1 LVKLLTSKFF
11 FLFLSCRPLSFEVT
25 NENDSF
31 ESHRSIVQ
39 PGIERAHDPALQ
51 SQFSSF
57 FSTATSTLSTAART
71 GGQVL
76 STGLETSSQFLKRD
90 LGVDVGDLGA
100 NFLDRNLTGRGVG
113 QGYGRIGEEWAPSGQ
128 SRQELG
134 DQGDF
139 FEDQLG
145 GGSSGSGT
153 PQQISGSTTTRSNFR
168 DQEDGTGFRDIEK
181 TVKPQRVVS
190 PIQRPPPPPAPQVEG
205 DWNSFAPKAAAAR
218 AAKEAEA
225 AKKKQ
230 VQPETKE
237 KDGWDDFEDF

>member
-1 LVKLLTSKFF
+1 LQTS
-11 FLFLSCRPLSFEVT
+11 LFELT
-25 NENDSF
+25 NENRSF

-128 SRQELG
+128 SRQEPG

-145 GGSSGSGT
+145 GQSGSSGSGT
-153 PQQISGSTTTRSNFR
+153 PQQISGSSSTTRSNFR